1 MPVEFPKIGARERHS
16 EQIYWVMVDWIA
28 ETEAQPGDRLPNE
41 NELAERFAVSRPT
54 MREALRVLE
63 YSGLVESR
71 RGRNGG
77 LFAGQ
82 GATPQVIGAIRTL
95 FIIGNRSR
103 ENLFE
108 ARTIVE
114 VGVARAAATRIT
126 DEQLATL
133 AESIE
138 QMSHGASSEDVRAA
152 NDLFHMTIVEA
163 VDNDI
168 LRAIMIALMSLFN
181 EVAAPAPDDTETH
194 DLRLQNHRA
203 IYEALASRQPDRA
216 ADAMNRH
223 LDTMESRAILLDG
236 ISNKP
241 SPANNGTA

>member
-1 MPVEFPKIGARERHS
+1 MPVEFPKIGHRERHS
-16 EQIYWVMVDWIA
+16 EQIYWTMVDWIA

-108 ARTIVE
+108 ARMIVE
-114 VGVARAAATRIT
+114 VGVARAAALQIT
-126 DEQLATL
+126 DEQLALL

-138 QMSHGASSEDVRAA
+138 QMTHGANSEQVRAA

-181 EVAAPAPDDTETH
+181 EVAAPGPDDPETH
-194 DLRLQNHRA
+194 ELRLKNHRD
-203 IYEALASRQPDRA
+203 IYEALASRQPPRA
-216 ADAMNRH
+216 AEAMHRH
-223 LDTMESRAILLDG
+223 LTTMEARAILLDDAPVNEPDTPG
-236 ISNKP
+236 
-241 SPANNGTA
+241 